1 MQIFCKHNLER
12 NVSSENVIQILEA
25 ADKAQIQCQT
35 RDMKSYALNLIV
47 KNFNTVVHNSTDQL
61 RNLSRDLL
69 LDILY
74 AMAEEKS
81 QESSSIL
88 DVPGPRLNS

>member
-47 KNFNTVVHNSTDQL
+47 KNFNTVVHNSQFS
-61 RNLSRDLL
+61 NLSRDLL